1 VGGDRNQLKATLRA
15 GSLAVTCAFAIAAV
29 PQSGIRTVYV
39 TVVDRD
45 GLPVPGLT
53 VEDFT
58 VKEDGRARK
67 LYRVEPS
74 TEPMHIALLIDD
86 GGKSLGA
93 TRQAAGQFVER
104 LQGKAKF
111 SLTTTGGVPQKRVEF
126 TQDPRIIYA
135 ALQQTFA
142 NVAPTTQLLN
152 AVVQSARDFVRRR
165 AARPVIVAIVNE
177 GEELSNVRADEV
189 LRSVQQSGAVFY
201 YIGLGVPWTSGTL
214 PSLESN
220 RAADSSAYE
229 SLQRNIVIGSAPKN
243 SGGRSEQV
251 LLPAGIEPLM
261 LQFAAELSAQYTLT
275 YQSDVNRARL
285 EVETSRQGVRV
296 RAPARV
302 GDR

>member
-1 VGGDRNQLKATLRA
+1 M
-15 GSLAVTCAFAIAAV
+15 
-29 PQSGIRTVYV
+29 RTVYV

-67 LYRVEPS
+67 IYRVEPS
-74 TEPMHIALLIDD
+74 TEPMQIAVLIDD
-86 GGKSLGA
+86 GGRSLGA

-104 LQGKAKF
+104 LQGKATF
-111 SLTTTGGVPQKRVEF
+111 SLTTTGGTPRTLVDF

-142 NVAPTTQLLN
+142 HAAPTTQLLN

-201 YIGLGVPWTSGTL
+201 YIGLGVPVTSGTR
-214 PSLESN
+214 PSPESN

-229 SLQRNIVIGSAPKN
+229 SLQRNIVIGSGPKN

-261 LQFAAELSAQYTLT
+261 LQFAAELIGQYTIT
-275 YQSDVNRARL
+275 YQSDADRARL
-285 EVETSRQGVRV
+285 EVATSRQGVRV